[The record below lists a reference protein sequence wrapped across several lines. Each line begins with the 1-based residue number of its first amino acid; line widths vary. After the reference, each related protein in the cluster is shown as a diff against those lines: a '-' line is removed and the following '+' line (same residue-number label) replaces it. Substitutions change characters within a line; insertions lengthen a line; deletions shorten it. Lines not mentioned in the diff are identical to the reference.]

1 MTASSIA
8 TCTKN
13 MNLLS
18 SRPWPWSG
26 TADAGALMALD
37 VLEEVDG
44 REDDDPDD
52 VDEVPVEAHHL
63 DIDRL
68 LLGQPAREGV
78 DQHPGEPDDAD
89 QHVEPVGAREREER
103 RPEDAVRD
111 RQVLLV
117 HEVVEL
123 EDLAPEEDAA
133 EE

>member
-37 VLEEVDG
+37 VLEQVDG
-44 REDDDPDD
+44 REDHDPDD

-63 DIDRL
+63 DVDRL
-68 LLGQPAREGV
+68 LLRQPARERV
-78 DQHPGEPDDAD
+78 EEHAGEPDDAD
-89 QHVEPVGAREREER
+89 QHVEAVRPRQREER
-103 RPEDAVRD
+103 RAEDAVRD

-117 HEVVEL
+117 DEVPEL
-123 EDLAPEEDAA
+123 EHLAAEEDAA
-133 EE
+133 E